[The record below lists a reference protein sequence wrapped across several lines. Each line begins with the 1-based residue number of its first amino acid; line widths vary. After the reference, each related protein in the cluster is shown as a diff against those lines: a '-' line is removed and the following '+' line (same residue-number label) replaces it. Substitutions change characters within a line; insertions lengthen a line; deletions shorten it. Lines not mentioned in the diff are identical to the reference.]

1 MPMPRGGRR
10 NRGLARNGAW
20 AASRCKAHSSHATP
34 REASAELEGKMEG
47 WSQRRLAAQIA
58 IPATTLRRLRDQK
71 GNPLV
76 WFPRIQ
82 SAMHRLNPS

>member
-1 MPMPRGGRR
+1 MAEKNLALRARYFHVHP
-10 NRGLARNGAW
+10 GLETDSPFCTNAPSHYIAW
-20 AASRCKAHSSHATP
+20 A
-34 REASAELEGKMEG
+34 EQEG